1 MNEPI
6 CQWPYSL
13 PEPEMISRY
22 NLRRL
27 TEAEMDV
34 FPGIP
39 LALQVFKARLTR
51 PPPVVPRARKGWV
64 VWVIETYPGCFLARL
79 PGGATIDANYNQM
92 EWAAVP
98 DETPATTLETVR
110 AEDERLRI
118 EAAKWR
124 PGQVITTPGTR
135 LSWKCLTGWLEG
147 WRKLNRRAHSSDRYW
162 KEDQHIRALP
172 LEMIAAEESPQPL
185 YDFLDVATEIQ
196 PPRGRRDG
204 HPLTPRIFAAHNRL
218 AQLQAAPYPEYRR
231 QRALAQKPVAP
242 ALNQMRVRSSRHAA
256 GSAEEPAN
264 LSLF

>member
-135 LSWKCLTGWLEG
+135 LAWKCLTGWLDG
-147 WRKLNRRAHSSDRYW
+147 WYKIHHRQNSERRYMQEAG
-162 KEDQHIRALP
+162 HIKALP
-172 LEMIAAEESPQPL
+172 VEMIAAEESPQPL
-185 YDFLDVATEIQ
+185 YDFLDVAAEMQ

-204 HPLTPRIFAAHNRL
+204 HPLTPRIVAAHNRL
-218 AQLQAAPYPEYRR
+218 AQLQAAPYPEHRR
-231 QRALAQKPVAP
+231 QRALAQKPLAP
-242 ALNQMRVRSSRHAA
+242 ALNQMRVSSSRHAA

>member
-1 MNEPI
+1 MNEPT
-6 CQWPYSL
+6 CHWPYPL
-13 PEPEMISRY
+13 PEAEMIFRY
-22 NLRRL
+22 GLRRL
-27 TEAEMDV
+27 TETEAAV

-64 VWVIETYPGCFLARL
+64 VWVVETYPGCFLARL
-79 PGGATIDANYNQM
+79 PGGAIIHANYNAM
-92 EWAAVP
+92 EWTAVP
-98 DETPATTLETVR
+98 DETPVTTLATVR

-118 EAAKWR
+118 EAARWR

-135 LSWKCLTGWLEG
+135 LSWGSLDGWLDG
-147 WRKLNRRAHSSDRYW
+147 WYKIHRRQNSERRYMQ
-162 KEDQHIRALP
+162 EAGHIKALP
-172 LEMIAAEESPQPL
+172 VEMIAAEESPQPL
-185 YDFLDVATEIQ
+185 YDFLDGATEMQ

-204 HPLTPRIFAAHNRL
+204 HPLTPRIVAAHNRL
-218 AQLQAAPYPEYRR
+218 AQLQAAPYPEHRW

-242 ALNQMRVRSSRHAA
+242 ALNQMRVRSTRHAA